1 MSVPIGT
8 AGRADADR
16 LTRLLSDAF
25 LLGDLADWLVGDLAR
40 RREIY
45 PRYWAII
52 ARHALSGAAT
62 VDVTD
67 VDSAA
72 ALWYAGGGGEP
83 DVVPADYD
91 ALLAAACGAH
101 VDRFAALDGAMHD
114 AYPDRPG
121 YAYLGFV
128 GVAPARQRAGLGAA
142 LLAHRHRQLDRAGTA
157 AFLIASS
164 ADSARLY
171 RRLGYRPAGPDV
183 RPAPDAPALY
193 PMLREPRPILGEAD
207 PTLGEADPA
216 VRGAGPTL
224 GEGDPAVRE
233 ADPTLGEADPA
244 VRGAG
249 PVD

>member
-1 MSVPIGT
+1 VSVPIGT
-8 AGRADADR
+8 AGAADTDR

-25 LLGDLADWLVGDLAR
+25 LLGDLADWLVPDLAQ

-52 ARHALSGAAT
+52 ARHALSGAAA

-171 RRLGYRPAGPDV
+171 RRLGYRPSGPDI
-183 RPAPDAPALY
+183 RPAPDAPALH
-193 PMLREPRPILGEAD
+193 PMLREPAPTPREPD
-207 PTLGEADPA
+207 PTLGESAPA
-216 VRGAGPTL
+216 H
-224 GEGDPAVRE
+224 GD
-233 ADPTLGEADPA
+233 
-244 VRGAG
+244 AG
-249 PVD
+249 PVA